1 MQFPLRL
8 MSLMASASRTSC
20 FQALAPAGDLN
31 SLVNFPYR
39 LEVSNAL
46 SFPDLRRGRC
56 LLVEGTLCL
65 DPAGEITLCSN
76 TDEKD
81 RFPAVFLGWGM
92 SCLKWSYGFHF

>member
-8 MSLMASASRTSC
+8 MSLMVSASCSSC
-20 FQALAPAGDLN
+20 FQALVPTGGPN
-31 SLVNFPYR
+31 SLVNFPYC
-39 LEVSNAL
+39 LEVSDAL
-46 SFPDLRRGRC
+46 TFLDLERGRY

-81 RFPAVFLGWGM
+81 RFPTVFLGWGM
-92 SCLKWSYGFHF
+92 SCLKWSYSFHF

>member
-1 MQFPLRL
+1 
-8 MSLMASASRTSC
+8 MASASCTSC
-20 FQALAPAGDLN
+20 FQALAPTAGLN

-39 LEVSNAL
+39 LEVSDAL
-46 SFPDLRRGRC
+46 SFPDLGRGTY

-81 RFPAVFLGWGM
+81 TDSQLF
-92 SCLKWSYGFHF
+92 S